1 MQFFRNLRI
10 LFSLAVLLLFILSCA
25 VNPVTGKRELML
37 LSESDELMLGKQSDQ
52 EIVRQYG
59 IYDDE
64 ELNRYISEIGM
75 KMARLSHRPNLP
87 YEFKIMDTPVINA
100 FAVPGGYVYFTRG
113 ILAYL
118 NSEAEVAGVMGHEI
132 GHVTA
137 RHSAKQYS
145 SAQLAQLGLGV
156 GVIVSD
162 TFRKYAGLAQF
173 GVGMLFLKFSRDNES
188 QADEL
193 GVEYST
199 RAGYDAVHMANFFE
213 TLDRMNP
220 SESRSGLEEWFSTHP
235 NPEGRAMKVNQMA
248 NDWQLNIGKQ
258 NLKVGRDE
266 YLRKI
271 DGLVFGDDP
280 RQGYE
285 ENGRFYHPD
294 LRFQFLVPSGWKL
307 YNTPSQVQ
315 IMSSEKDAA
324 IILLLESGTTP
335 DAAASQFITNSKA
348 TVINQS
354 NVKVNGLSARRVTM
368 DIASQQDTIRALSYF
383 IAKDQ
388 YVYIFQGITYQSK
401 FPVHKSVFQ
410 STIGSFS
417 RLYDQKKINVKPDRI
432 KIETVKESGNLRNVL
447 ISTGVSQD
455 ELERTALI
463 NGMYLND
470 QIDSKTLIKLIERD
484 Q

>member
-1 MQFFRNLRI
+1 MQFFRDFRM
-10 LFSLAVLLLFILSCA
+10 LFSLMVLLLFILSCA

-37 LSESDELMLGKQSDQ
+37 LSESDEILLGKQSDQ
-52 EIVRQYG
+52 DIVKQYG
-59 IYDDE
+59 VYDNE

-87 YEFKIMDTPVINA
+87 YEFKIMDSPVINA

-132 GHVTA
+132 GHITA

-156 GVIVSD
+156 GIMVSD

-188 QADEL
+188 QSDEL

-199 RAGYDAVHMANFFE
+199 RAGYNAVHMANFFE
-213 TLDRMNP
+213 TLDRMHP

-235 NPEGRAMKVNQMA
+235 NPEGRATKVKQMA
-248 NDWQLNIGKQ
+248 NDWQLNIGNQ
-258 NLKVGRDE
+258 NLEVGRDE
-266 YLRKI
+266 YLRQI
-271 DGLVFGDDP
+271 DGLVYGDDP

-285 ENGRFYHPD
+285 ENNMFYHPD
-294 LRFQFLVPSGWKL
+294 LRFQFSVPSGWKL

-324 IILLLESGTTP
+324 IILILESGTTP
-335 DAAASQFITNSKA
+335 DAASSKFITNSKA

-368 DIASQQDTIRALSYF
+368 DIVSQQDTIRALSYF

-388 YVYIFQGITYQSK
+388 YVYIFQGITYRSK
-401 FPVHKSVFQ
+401 FYVHQSVFQ

-432 KIETVKESGNLRNVL
+432 KIETVKESGSLRNVL
-447 ISTGVSQD
+447 NSMGVSQD
-455 ELERTALI
+455 ELEQIALI
-463 NGMYLND
+463 NGMHLND
-470 QIDSKTLIKLIERD
+470 QIDSQTLIKVIERD

>member
-59 IYDDE
+59 IYDNE

>member
-335 DAAASQFITNSKA
+335 DAAASKFITNSKA